1 MVVLVRAWR
10 ELIISP
16 SKTRNYLT
24 QSSAQKDK
32 PNLTQKNLRP
42 VYL

>member
-1 MVVLVRAWR
+1 MIVLVRAWR

-24 QSSAQKDK
+24 QFLAQKDK
-32 PNLTQKNLRP
+32 PNPTQINQRP